1 MPDLSADGGAK
12 RVAAAILNDWQ
23 LSGVLTAGSA
33 NHYDLSYSYQ
43 SNGSNVNLTGSPDY
57 GARIVFNGDPGSG
70 CSDNQYAQFD
80 ASVVAGPTYHSDGL
94 ESGRSILRG
103 CPNKTVDL
111 ALVRN
116 FRLGG
121 GRQAQV
127 RVDAFNA
134 FNVVVYNRVQTQL
147 QLTNPIDQAPRN
159 AQFNDD
165 GSLNSTRTQ
174 PKSSGFGAA
183 NRAQAMR
190 TVQLTF
196 RLSF

>member
-1 MPDLSADGGAK
+1 
-12 RVAAAILNDWQ
+12 
-23 LSGVLTAGSA
+23 
-33 NHYDLSYSYQ
+33 
-43 SNGSNVNLTGSPDY
+43 VNLTGSSSFP
-57 GARIVFNGDPGSG
+57 ARIVYTGDPGSG
-70 CSDNQYAQFD
+70 CSDNQYAQFN
-80 ASVVAGPTYHSDGL
+80 ASAVAGPTYHSDGL
-94 ESGRSILRG
+94 ESGRNILQG
-103 CPNKTVDL
+103 CPNKTIDL

-134 FNVVVYNRVQTQL
+134 FNVLVYNGRQTQL
-147 QLTNPIDQAPRN
+147 QLTDPVSQGVRN

-174 PKSSGFGAA
+174 PKSAGFGAVTS
-183 NRAQAMR
+183 AQDMR